1 MGRLQRAATRAV
13 LPVLALAAGL
23 SHPAAAQVSDYEM
36 QYGKTVE
43 VSLDDL
49 IRMPEN
55 YVGKAVRTRG
65 QLDTMPGATTRLT
78 YAMRGTFG
86 ERLGI
91 FPVPQA
97 ESEFERQ
104 ARTWVGKEVEV
115 TGAVNVPQ
123 ASSAGGQSAYM
134 LVWGILGPPDE
145 KKVRRNEATVP
156 LEDIVTKAARYD
168 GGT

>member
-1 MGRLQRAATRAV
+1 MGRLQRAATRVV

-36 QYGKTVE
+36 QYGQTVE

-65 QLDTMPGATTRLT
+65 QLDMLPGTTRLT

-86 ERLGI
+86 ERLCI
-91 FPVPQA
+91 YPVPQA
-97 ESEFERQ
+97 E
-104 ARTWVGKEVEV
+104 
-115 TGAVNVPQ
+115 
-123 ASSAGGQSAYM
+123 
-134 LVWGILGPPDE
+134 
-145 KKVRRNEATVP
+145 
-156 LEDIVTKAARYD
+156 
-168 GGT
+168 

>member
-1 MGRLQRAATRAV
+1 M
-13 LPVLALAAGL
+13 LALVAGL
-23 SHPAAAQVSDYEM
+23 SEPAAAQVSDYEM

-65 QLDTMPGATTRLT
+65 QLDIMPGTTRLT

-86 ERLGI
+86 DRLLI

-97 ESEFERQ
+97 ENEFERQ
-104 ARTWVGKEVEV
+104 ARTWVGREVEV
-115 TGAVNVPQ
+115 TGAVNVSQ
-123 ASSAGGQSAYM
+123 SLLGRRAVRLHAG
-134 LVWGILGPPDE
+134 LGHPGPAGRE
-145 KKVRRNEATVP
+145 EGPA
-156 LEDIVTKAARYD
+156 
-168 GGT
+168 